1 MVEKAIE
8 QLRLQSAEWGI
19 ALNRAQQLL
28 LSTYADLLAGYNLA
42 NVVGTSDRDE
52 IIVEH
57 LLDSLSCFIVKDL
70 WQARTVVDVGAGA
83 GLPGIPL
90 AIVRPGLRVAL
101 LETTE
106 KKARFLNHAQ
116 DVLGLCN
123 LEVLHERAEEA
134 GRKPDRREAS
144 DLATARAL
152 ASLSVVVEYCA
163 PLVRPGGV
171 ILAMKA
177 RLSEEELSTGVAASH
192 DLGAELREVRVVE
205 HEDQLPQKERRIV
218 VFDKVGRTPRK
229 FPRRV
234 GVAKKRPLG
243 GSS

>member
-1 MVEKAIE
+1 MVERAIE
-8 QLRLQSAEWGI
+8 QLRLQSAKWGI
-19 ALNRAQQLL
+19 DLNRAQLTL
-28 LSTYADLLAGYNLA
+28 LSTYADLLAGYKLA

-52 IIVEH
+52 IIVKH
-57 LLDSLSCFIVKDL
+57 LLDSLSCYNIKDL
-70 WQARTVVDVGAGA
+70 WQARTLVDVGTGA

-90 AIVRPGLRVAL
+90 AIVRPGLRIAL

-106 KKARFLNHAQ
+106 KKVRFLNHTQA
-116 DVLGLCN
+116 VLRLDN

-134 GRKPDRREAS
+134 GRKSDRRENS
-144 DLATARAL
+144 DVATARAL

-171 ILAMKA
+171 VLAMKA

-192 DLGAELREVRVVE
+192 NLGAQLREVRVVE
-205 HEDQLPQKERRIV
+205 HENHFPQKERRIV
-218 VFDKVGRTPRK
+218 VLDKVGRTPRK
-229 FPRRV
+229 FPRRP
-234 GVAKKRPLG
+234 GLAKKRPLG

>member
-19 ALNRAQQLL
+19 ALNRAKQSL

-70 WQARTVVDVGAGA
+70 WHARSVVDVGAGA

-90 AIVRPGLRVAL
+90 AIVRPKLRVAL
-101 LETTE
+101 METTE
-106 KKARFLNHAQ
+106 ARFLNHAQ

-205 HEDQLPQKERRIV
+205 HEDQLPLKERRIV

>member
-1 MVEKAIE
+1 MVENAIE

-19 ALNRAQQLL
+19 SLNKAQLSL
-28 LSTYADLLAGYNLA
+28 LSMYADLIAGYKLA

-70 WQARTVVDVGAGA
+70 WQARSVVDVGAGA

-90 AIVRPGLRVAL
+90 AIAHPGLRVAL
-101 LETTE
+101 LEPTE
-106 KKARFLNHAQ
+106 KKARFLQHTQA
-116 DVLGLCN
+116 VLGHYN
-123 LEVLHERAEEA
+123 WEVLHERAEEA

-205 HEDQLPQKERRIV
+205 HVDQLPQKERRIV

>member
-1 MVEKAIE
+1 MVATAIE

-19 ALNRAQQLL
+19 ALNRAQLSLL
-28 LSTYADLLAGYNLA
+28 TTYADLLAGYKLA
-42 NVVGTSDRDE
+42 NIVGSSDRDE
-52 IIVEH
+52 IIVDH
-57 LLDSLSCFIVKDL
+57 LLDSLSCFLVKDL
-70 WQARTVVDVGAGA
+70 WQARSVVDVGAGA
-83 GLPGIPL
+83 GFPGIPL

-101 LETTE
+101 LEATE

-116 DVLGLCN
+116 DMLGLCN
-123 LEVLHERAEEA
+123 LQVLQERAEEA
-134 GRKPDRREAS
+134 GRKPDRRETS
-144 DLATARAL
+144 DVATARAL

-177 RLSEEELSTGVAASH
+177 RLSEEELSKGAAASH
-192 DLGAELREVRVVE
+192 ELGAELREVRVVE
-205 HEDQLPQKERRIV
+205 HEDQLPHKERRLV
-218 VFDKVGRTPRK
+218 VFEKVGRTPRN